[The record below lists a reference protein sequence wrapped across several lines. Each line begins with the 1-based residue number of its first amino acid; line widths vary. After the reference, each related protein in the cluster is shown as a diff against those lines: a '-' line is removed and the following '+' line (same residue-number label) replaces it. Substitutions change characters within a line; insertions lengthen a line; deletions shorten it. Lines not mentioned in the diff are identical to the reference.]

1 MVMANKRTR
10 GSRGSPACTGGGSIT
25 APITLPNTDANR
37 TYNLDGLGNW
47 KTSVYTPVGGSQTAD
62 QRNHNYVNEITQ
74 SVTNNLSPVTFVY
87 DGASGASNGNL
98 TNDGTFYYQYD
109 AINRPIAIT
118 TVHGQLVGTYVYDA
132 LNRRVRKTVTNGGLT
147 GNVPNGTTDY
157 IYMGNQVMEESSTS
171 NTPIRQFVWGTYI
184 DECIQLTTLAT
195 LGPQSLPAGTYYL
208 LQDLLYRAVALTN
221 ASGSITEA
229 YDTDAYGNSIIFTG
243 PGADGIW
250 FTDDDVQSSYGANE
264 IIFCGYRYD
273 PESEL
278 YYVRNRTYSPAL
290 GRWIQRDPIGDA
302 GGVNL
307 YEYVGGRAILKKD
320 PSGLQV
326 VSPGCPCVPPTT
338 NPTAAEAAEALL
350 AALAAELEWS
360 WIPDV
365 ALAAAATAAILLAW
379 DVTCRALYAAY
390 KAACKEAAGLGG
402 CRAGRPCSE
411 YPPRIAAWT
420 ACASGRQTYLNAGC
434 DVIIPTPKNHP
445 AAAAQAWATQGLLVF
460 S

>member
-1 MVMANKRTR
+1 MVALANNLNSKT
-10 GSRGSPACTGGGSIT
+10 SNVGGGGVT
-25 APITLPNTDANR
+25 APIALPNTDQSRN
-37 TYNLDGLGNW
+37 YNLDALGNW
-47 KTSVYTPVGGSQTAD
+47 TSSVYTPEGGSQVTD
-62 QRNHNYVNEITQ
+62 QRNHNKLNEIIQRT
-74 SVTNNLSPVTFVY
+74 VGTSPAVTFQY
-87 DGASGASNGNL
+87 DGASGASNGNIAD
-98 TNDGTFYYQYD
+98 DGTLIYF
-109 AINRPIAIT
+109 
-118 TVHGQLVGTYVYDA
+118 YDA
-132 LNRRVRKTVTNGGLT
+132 LNRPIELRVASYGGVIAVYTYDAMNRRVRKNVGSGGLP
-147 GNVPNGTTDY
+147 GNVPSGTTDY
-157 IYMGNQVMEESSTS
+157 AYMGNQVMEESSTS

-184 DECIQLTTLAT
+184 DECIQLTTLIP
-195 LGPQSLPAGTYYL
+195 LGPQNLSPGSYYP

-221 ASGSITEA
+221 ASGSILEA